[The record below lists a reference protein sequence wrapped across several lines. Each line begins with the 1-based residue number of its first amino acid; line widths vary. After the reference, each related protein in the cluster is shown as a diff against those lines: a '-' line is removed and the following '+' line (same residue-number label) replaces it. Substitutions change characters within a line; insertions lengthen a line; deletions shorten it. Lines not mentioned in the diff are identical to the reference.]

1 MQYLT
6 LAALF
11 AAVLA
16 APSAIQQRQTYE
28 ACSGLYST
36 AQCCAT
42 DVAGVA
48 DLDCQNPPETLV
60 NATQFQDVCAS
71 VGQRARCCVLPVGGI
86 VDVLCETP
94 TGVTD

>member
-1 MQYLT
+1 MQYFT

-11 AAVLA
+11 ATVLA
-16 APSAIQQRQTYE
+16 APSVMQRQTYT
-28 ACSGLYST
+28 ACSGLYNT

-48 DLDCQNPPETLV
+48 DLDCQNPSETLT
-60 NATQFQDVCAS
+60 NATQFQELCAD